1 MEHPRD
7 FARPN
12 HGYTRAVSRWTSS
25 VLSHLQPLPAT
36 TRRPTVSQMCSL
48 STDARYLLSD
58 NNLSVYS
65 KRTSG
70 FGWLLIQRGLLSSA
84 YGIQ

>member
-7 FARPN
+7 FSRPN
-12 HGYTRAVSRWTSS
+12 HGYTRAVSRWPSS

-36 TRRPTVSQMCSL
+36 TRRPTVSQMYSL
-48 STDARYLLSD
+48 STDARYLLRD
-58 NNLSVYS
+58 NTHRTV
-65 KRTSG
+65 RTSG

-84 YGIQ
+84 FGIQ